1 MIRAASTAIGC
12 LLALLALALA
22 APALAACPDDVP
34 DNSEIDQ
41 YLESI
46 PSACGE
52 QQPGTTGGGG
62 SEDGSAPAVGDSG
75 PGGSVGA
82 GSGIASDLSPAVR
95 AELSRRGADGA
106 AVAGLVPM
114 AGLDGA
120 RQRDPAP
127 GVDADD
133 GSLIAALVSG
143 VSGSDGGL
151 GPAGIL
157 IAAGALLGLGFA
169 GWRLIRR

>member
-22 APALAACPDDVP
+22 APALASCPDDVP

-52 QQPGTTGGGG
+52 QQPGTTGGGS

-75 PGGSVGA
+75 SGGSVGA
-82 GSGIASDLSPAVR
+82 GSGIASDLTPAVR